1 MRNYAYM
8 NKLRISSR
16 YLGILMKF
24 QTDYKCIDRIYLP
37 TVICRHLSVCSSVV
51 MAPHNSIIANENIL
65 DH

>member
-8 NKLRISSR
+8 KELRISSR
-16 YLGILMKF
+16 YLGIL
-24 QTDYKCIDRIYLP
+24 IDRIYLP

-51 MAPHNSIIANENIL
+51 MAPHNSLIANENTL

>member
-8 NKLRISSR
+8 KKLGISSR

-24 QTDYKCIDRIYLP
+24 QTDYKCIDGIYLP
-37 TVICRHLSVCSSVV
+37 TVICRPLSVCSSVV
-51 MAPHNSIIANENIL
+51 MAPHNSLIANENIL